1 MKFIVKLFPEII
13 MKSDSIRKRFVKVLT
28 GNIKNILIR
37 HDERVRVI
45 RHWDFLEV
53 CFDDDALH
61 DVLLDELVRIPGIHH
76 ILTVEESPFSDL
88 HDIFLQTL
96 VKFGDEL
103 ENKTFC
109 VRVKRRGR
117 HEFDSMEVMRYVG
130 GGLNQHIASAKVQLK
145 NPDVV
150 VRLEIDHD
158 KLLFIKSRHEGIGGF
173 PISTQEDVLSLI
185 SGGFDSAVASH
196 LFTKRGSRVH
206 YVFFNLGGKAHE
218 MGTKQMAYQL
228 WQRYGSSHKVRFIT
242 VDFEPVVAEILTKID
257 DGQMGVVLKRMM
269 VRVASTIAKHH
280 RIEALVTGEA
290 LGQVASQTLT
300 NLHMIDKASEVLI
313 LRPLITHNKPDIIS
327 MTEQIG
333 VADIA
338 KSMPEFC
345 GVISKNPTVKA
356 VEHKILATEAN
367 FDFSVLDRAI
377 DTAISID
384 IRDIANDSQEE
395 YKVETVSSVLPDEVV
410 LDIRSPDESEDS
422 PLDMA
427 GVIQLPFYRL
437 GSSFGELDQNKTYL
451 LYCQR
456 GVMSRLQAVHLH
468 QKGFHNIKI
477 LQLTT
482 SK

>member
-28 GNIKNILIR
+28 GNIKNILTR
-37 HDERVRVI
+37 HDECVRVI

-53 CFDDDALH
+53 CFDDDDLQE
-61 DVLLDELVRIPGIHH
+61 VLLDELMRIPGIHH

-96 VKFGDEL
+96 AKFGDDL
-103 ENKTFC
+103 QDKTFC

-150 VRLEIDHD
+150 VRLEIDND

-218 MGTKQMAYQL
+218 IGTKQMAYQL

-269 VRVASTIAKHH
+269 VRVASAIAKHH

-345 GVISKNPTVKA
+345 GVISKSPNVKA
-356 VEHKILATEAN
+356 VEHKVLATEAN

-384 IRDIANDSQEE
+384 IRDIANDSQQE
-395 YKVETVSSVLPDEVV
+395 YAIETVSSVRSDEIV
-410 LDIRSPDESEDS
+410 LDIRPTDESEDN
-422 PLDMA
+422 PLNLS
-427 GVIQLPFYRL
+427 GVIRMPFYRL
-437 GSSFGELDQNKTYL
+437 SSSFGELDQSKIYL

-456 GVMSRLQAVHLH
+456 GVMSRLQAVHLQ
-468 QKGFHNIKI
+468 QKGFHNIKV
-477 LQLTT
+477 LQLTN
-482 SK
+482 